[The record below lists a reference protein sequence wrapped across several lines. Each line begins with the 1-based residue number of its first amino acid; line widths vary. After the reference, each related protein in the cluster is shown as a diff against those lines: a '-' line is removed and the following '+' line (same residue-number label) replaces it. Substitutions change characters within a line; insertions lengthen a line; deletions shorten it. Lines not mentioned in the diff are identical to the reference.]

1 MQEKT
6 LLNQANSTS
15 NIHSSE
21 VGVIFYDIFG
31 SPYQKTGSF
40 LATDSLDFG
49 YLGKPYNADTELYDY
64 GFRDY
69 SPEIARFTSVDPI
82 RDGRNWF
89 CYVVNDP
96 VNYVDLWGLQCKSE
110 NDEKVDSNEGYEE
123 LPFYTFDLA
132 LVGFF
137 YSEAT
142 SSPYNLGKPLLI
154 MNNDTTT
161 SENSLP
167 FIGTDKIEEIPEVI
181 SERNSLINSY
191 SNNKIEK
198 LAPNSVD
205 IVNAPLDQANFIKKF
220 GGTIIVQ
227 NSADSI
233 FGKNVNNEVLFIS
246 DIFIFQM
253 TYTYETKSGDI
264 VNVEIK
270 NAQKLEEN

>member
-1 MQEKT
+1 MWICGDCAK
-6 LLNQANSTS
+6 
-15 NIHSSE
+15 
-21 VGVIFYDIFG
+21 VGVM
-31 SPYQKTGSF
+31 
-40 LATDSLDFG
+40 
-49 YLGKPYNADTELYDY
+49 GKV
-64 GFRDY
+64 G
-69 SPEIARFTSVDPI
+69 
-82 RDGRNWF
+82 
-89 CYVVNDP
+89 
-96 VNYVDLWGLQCKSE
+96 
-110 NDEKVDSNEGYEE
+110 SNEGYEE